1 MINKISKYKLTNFEN
16 IITLNKI
23 STSDIIELDIL
34 QSSSYFIKTSKNL
47 NINLNPNYKE
57 LELSDNDFLKLDIF
71 IYSEATNNLIIN
83 FSISSIQIFPNH
95 ILYVI
100 LFSNNSGKNWYLLFN
115 KDFTK
120 DEIDLT
126 SFKYTEI

>member
-1 MINKISKYKLTNFEN
+1 MKPIISRYKLTNFEN
-16 IITLNKI
+16 IIALNKKSI
-23 STSDIIELDIL
+23 SNIVELDIL
-34 QSSSYFIKTSKNL
+34 QSSSYFIKTSKDL
-47 NINLNPNYKE
+47 NINLNTNYKE

-71 IYSEATNNLIIN
+71 IYSKCTNNLTIN
-83 FSISSIQIFPNH
+83 FPISSVQIFPNH
-95 ILYVI
+95 ILYII
-100 LFSNNSGKNWYLLFN
+100 LFSNDSGKNWYLLFN